1 MAYSDTKFQFR
12 SDYDAYLARTT
23 GPTNQSQGGGLSSSA
38 NATQSDSSGKVGQD
52 ISRTVFDGIG
62 KKAAKPERVRQRSR
76 ST

>member
-1 MAYSDTKFQFR
+1 MVYSDTKFQFR

-23 GPTNQSQGGGLSSSA
+23 GNGNQGERGVGSPGA